1 MPIADFCTLA
11 EARAYI
17 NPNRTDPGAGNDDA
31 HLALAITAASDNIR
45 NASNRDFNVQDA
57 VATTRYFTPQKP
69 GDTRAFSSFPWNPG
83 AWGFLPYFFY
93 PIPATPD
100 RILPIDDLFLTNQVL
115 GDLVFTNV
123 ATAVAVTVDR
133 LWPFNAGAHGQ
144 PYTAALFAP
153 GTIIPDGDGAISLLA
168 KFGYPTAPPVTIKQ
182 ACLLQMSRYLKRRD
196 FPFGMA
202 GLDADV
208 DLMLHGYR
216 NWWAA
221 A

>member
-17 NPNRTDPGAGNDDA
+17 NPNRTDPGAGADDTP
-31 HLALAITAASDNIR
+31 LALAITAASDNIR

-93 PIPATPD
+93 PIPSTPD
-100 RILPIDDLFLTNQVL
+100 RILPIDDVFLTNQVI
-115 GDLVFTNV
+115 GDLVFTNF
-123 ATAVAVTVDR
+123 ATSAVLTLDR
-133 LWPFNAGAHGQ
+133 LWPFNAAARGE

-153 GTIIPDGDGAISLLA
+153 GTIIPDGEGAIALLA
-168 KFGYPTAPPVTIKQ
+168 KFGYVTVPTTIKQ
-182 ACLLQMSRYLKRRD
+182 ACLLQVSRYLKRRD
-196 FPFGMA
+196 FPYGMA
-202 GLDADV
+202 GLDPDI
-208 DLMLHGYR
+208 DMMLQNYR
-216 NWWAA
+216 YWWAA